1 MSTSRQTTPSQP
13 ARADAVLRPSR
24 RPGPAGGKRDTNR
37 KERTQALL
45 TAGLRLFLAR
55 GVENVT
61 VDEIAKEAGTA
72 KGNFYRYAT
81 DKQDL
86 VEALVQPVDEAFDA
100 AFKRCNED
108 SETATS
114 QTALTTVYMRLAFDL
129 LEVLRSHPETVRLYL
144 QEAHAPAIGARIPI
158 ANFQQKLIA
167 HAVRMTQVAHDKGLL
182 KKIPPLVS
190 ALAVMGA
197 VERLLMAHLRD
208 GLFDNPAD
216 AVRHLVRFVMEGIS

>member
-1 MSTSRQTTPSQP
+1 MSTTKPSKKTKTPKTEA
-13 ARADAVLRPSR
+13 ARPPGR

-86 VEALVQPVDEAFDA
+86 VEALILPVDQAFDA
-100 AFKRCNED
+100 AFARCAED
-108 SETATS
+108 TQSATS
-114 QTALTTVYMRLAFDL
+114 QTALTTAYMRLAFDL
-129 LEVLRSHPETVRLYL
+129 LEVLREHSDTVRLYL
-144 QEAHAPAIGARIPI
+144 QESHAPAIGARIPI
-158 ANFQQKLIA
+158 ANFERKLIS
-167 HAVRMTQVAHDKGLL
+167 HALEITQGAHDKGLL

-208 GLFDNPAD
+208 GVFDNPAD